1 MKYLYTIVMAML
13 VLASCSENE
22 RMVYTDTPGIYFPD
36 YVVGADSLVYSFRMK
51 DTDRDTIQIHVKLL
65 GDLLDE
71 AGEYEVIVS
80 ENSSAVAGKHYETL
94 QTFSSSDIK
103 VVLDA
108 GHGEPDGGAVGVSGV
123 VEKDIN
129 LAIVQKLQEVLE
141 SKGFEVILT
150 RSGDSGLQDENAE
163 TIRKMK
169 VSDMNKRLDIMKNSH
184 ADIFVSIHMNSFGD
198 QKVSGLHIF
207 YDKNHPEIERLAKSI
222 QNKMSEVTGAE
233 MHAVKTADERL
244 FLMKNPPMPAI
255 LVECGFLSN
264 PDEEKKL
271 ASDEYQSKIAWAI
284 ASAIENYTK

>member
-1 MKYLYTIVMAML
+1 MIFTRKHIVIA
-13 VLASCSENE
+13 VLFA
-22 RMVYTDTPGIYFPD
+22 
-36 YVVGADSLVYSFRMK
+36 VVGIA
-51 DTDRDTIQIHVKLL
+51 IGI
-65 GDLLDE
+65 G
-71 AGEYEVIVS
+71 I
-80 ENSSAVAGKHYETL
+80 KHYETL

-129 LAIVQKLQEVLE
+129 LAIVH
-141 SKGFEVILT
+141 
-150 RSGDSGLQDENAE
+150 
-163 TIRKMK
+163 
-169 VSDMNKRLDIMKNSH
+169 MNKRLDIMKNSH

>member
-1 MKYLYTIVMAML
+1 MEIL
-13 VLASCSENE
+13 
-22 RMVYTDTPGIYFPD
+22 
-36 YVVGADSLVYSFRMK
+36 
-51 DTDRDTIQIHVKLL
+51 
-65 GDLLDE
+65 
-71 AGEYEVIVS
+71 
-80 ENSSAVAGKHYETL
+80 KHN
-94 QTFSSSDIK
+94 
-103 VVLDA
+103 A
-108 GHGEPDGGAVGVSGV
+108 NAPHGEPDGGAVGVSGV

-255 LVECGFLSN
+255 LVECGFCQIRTRRKNLQVTNISQ
-264 PDEEKKL
+264 KL
-271 ASDEYQSKIAWAI
+271 RGQSQVQ
-284 ASAIENYTK
+284 

>member
-1 MKYLYTIVMAML
+1 M
-13 VLASCSENE
+13 
-22 RMVYTDTPGIYFPD
+22 
-36 YVVGADSLVYSFRMK
+36 
-51 DTDRDTIQIHVKLL
+51 
-65 GDLLDE
+65 
-71 AGEYEVIVS
+71 
-80 ENSSAVAGKHYETL
+80 
-94 QTFSSSDIK
+94 
-103 VVLDA
+103 
-108 GHGEPDGGAVGVSGV
+108 SGV

-255 LVECGFLSN
+255 LVECGFCQIRTRRKNLQVTNISQ
-264 PDEEKKL
+264 KL
-271 ASDEYQSKIAWAI
+271 RGQSQVQ
-284 ASAIENYTK
+284 

>member
-1 MKYLYTIVMAML
+1 MIFTRKHIVIA
-13 VLASCSENE
+13 VLFA
-22 RMVYTDTPGIYFPD
+22 
-36 YVVGADSLVYSFRMK
+36 VVGIA
-51 DTDRDTIQIHVKLL
+51 IGI
-65 GDLLDE
+65 G
-71 AGEYEVIVS
+71 I
-80 ENSSAVAGKHYETL
+80 KHYETL

-150 RSGDSGLQDENAE
+150 RSGDSGLQDENASPSEADGGEFDTMDENAE

>member
-1 MKYLYTIVMAML
+1 MIFTRKHIVIA
-13 VLASCSENE
+13 VLFA
-22 RMVYTDTPGIYFPD
+22 
-36 YVVGADSLVYSFRMK
+36 VVGIA
-51 DTDRDTIQIHVKLL
+51 IGI
-65 GDLLDE
+65 G
-71 AGEYEVIVS
+71 I
-80 ENSSAVAGKHYETL
+80 KHYETL

-150 RSGDSGLQDENAE
+150 RSGDSGLQDENA
-163 TIRKMK
+163 
-169 VSDMNKRLDIMKNSH
+169 DIMKNSH

>member
-108 GHGEPDGGAVGVSGV
+108 GHGACG
-123 VEKDIN
+123 KCF
-129 LAIVQKLQEVLE
+129 K
-141 SKGFEVILT
+141 
-150 RSGDSGLQDENAE
+150 E
-163 TIRKMK
+163 TMC
-169 VSDMNKRLDIMKNSH
+169 N
-184 ADIFVSIHMNSFGD
+184 
-198 QKVSGLHIF
+198 
-207 YDKNHPEIERLAKSI
+207 
-222 QNKMSEVTGAE
+222 
-233 MHAVKTADERL
+233 RL
-244 FLMKNPPMPAI
+244 F
-255 LVECGFLSN
+255 V
-264 PDEEKKL
+264 
-271 ASDEYQSKIAWAI
+271 
-284 ASAIENYTK
+284 

>member
-1 MKYLYTIVMAML
+1 MIFTRKHIVIA
-13 VLASCSENE
+13 VLFA
-22 RMVYTDTPGIYFPD
+22 
-36 YVVGADSLVYSFRMK
+36 VVGIA
-51 DTDRDTIQIHVKLL
+51 IGI
-65 GDLLDE
+65 G
-71 AGEYEVIVS
+71 I
-80 ENSSAVAGKHYETL
+80 KHYETL

-284 ASAIENYTK
+284 ASAIENYTCLLYTSPIPRETERSRIPSAG

>member
-1 MKYLYTIVMAML
+1 MIFTRKHIVIA
-13 VLASCSENE
+13 VLFA
-22 RMVYTDTPGIYFPD
+22 
-36 YVVGADSLVYSFRMK
+36 VVGIA
-51 DTDRDTIQIHVKLL
+51 IGI
-65 GDLLDE
+65 G
-71 AGEYEVIVS
+71 I
-80 ENSSAVAGKHYETL
+80 KHYETL

-184 ADIFVSIHMNSFGD
+184 ADIFVSIHMNS
-198 QKVSGLHIF
+198 LHIF

>member
-1 MKYLYTIVMAML
+1 MEIL
-13 VLASCSENE
+13 
-22 RMVYTDTPGIYFPD
+22 
-36 YVVGADSLVYSFRMK
+36 
-51 DTDRDTIQIHVKLL
+51 
-65 GDLLDE
+65 
-71 AGEYEVIVS
+71 
-80 ENSSAVAGKHYETL
+80 KHN
-94 QTFSSSDIK
+94 
-103 VVLDA
+103 A
-108 GHGEPDGGAVGVSGV
+108 NAPHGEPDGGAVGVSGV

-150 RSGDSGLQDENAE
+150 RSGSSFTG
-163 TIRKMK
+163 RKCRDYSQNESI
-169 VSDMNKRLDIMKNSH
+169 SDMNKRLDIMKNSH

-255 LVECGFLSN
+255 LVECGFCQIRTRR
-264 PDEEKKL
+264 KKL

-284 ASAIENYTK
+284 TKVQ

>member
-1 MKYLYTIVMAML
+1 MAKDGGVMAS
-13 VLASCSENE
+13 VGVIGSGTWGTSLAILLNGNGHKVQLWSAVPAEVESLSVN
-22 RMVYTDTPGIYFPD
+22 RKHPNLGDTPI
-36 YVVGADSLVYSFRMK
+36 
-51 DTDRDTIQIHVKLL
+51 
-65 GDLLDE
+65 
-71 AGEYEVIVS
+71 
-80 ENSSAVAGKHYETL
+80 
-94 QTFSSSDIK
+94 
-103 VVLDA
+103 
-108 GHGEPDGGAVGVSGV
+108 
-123 VEKDIN
+123 
-129 LAIVQKLQEVLE
+129 
-141 SKGFEVILT
+141 
-150 RSGDSGLQDENAE
+150 
-163 TIRKMK
+163 
-169 VSDMNKRLDIMKNSH
+169 MNKRLDIMKNSH